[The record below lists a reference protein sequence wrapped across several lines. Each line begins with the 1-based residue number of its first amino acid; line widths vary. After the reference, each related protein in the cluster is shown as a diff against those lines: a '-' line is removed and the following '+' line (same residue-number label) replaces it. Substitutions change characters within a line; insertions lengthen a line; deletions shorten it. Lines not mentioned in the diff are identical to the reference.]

1 MDKNTEE
8 SIASRPPV
16 VVVLGHID
24 HGKTSLLDNI
34 RQSHVADRESG
45 GITQHVGAYEIEYRS
60 VNQKE
65 ESKKITFIDTPG
77 HEAFSAM
84 RSRSARVADIAILVV
99 AADEGVK
106 PQTKEAISHIKAAGI
121 EVIVAINKIDKP
133 GADPEKI
140 KRELLREEIVV
151 ESMGGTIPSV
161 KVSAVTGE
169 GISELLEM
177 ITLLA
182 EVKNISGNISAK
194 ATGVVIEALMDSQRG
209 PSATLI
215 IRDGTLHIGDIIG
228 TNSSYGRLK
237 NILNF
242 QGKSVET
249 AGPSTPIIVFGLDG
263 IPRVG
268 EEFRVFD
275 NIDAAKMGISADEIK
290 TVTKD
295 DENGDQQFV
304 NLIIKADFLG
314 SLEAIQEI
322 LRNLPQGKI
331 SLKILK
337 IEVGDITESDV
348 IAARDNEATIIV
360 FRVKVSP
367 IARNLIERDK
377 VRIACHN
384 TVYEMVEYVRKL
396 MEQSIDMETVRIEQ
410 GKMKALAIFL
420 NDKNRQILGGK
431 VIEGEI
437 KRIANVDIIRNDEIV
452 GKGKVVNMQ
461 QNKKNADKI
470 GKGDECGLLFESGIR
485 VVEGDILSFYTEE
498 QRRPEI

>member
-1 MDKNTEE
+1 MDNENGKN
-8 SIASRPPV
+8 IVSRPPV

-34 RQSHVADRESG
+34 RQSHIADKESG
-45 GITQHVGAYEIEYRS
+45 GITQHVGAYEIEYHS
-60 VNQKE
+60 TNQE
-65 ESKKITFIDTPG
+65 GDNKKITFIDTPG

-84 RSRSARVADIAILVV
+84 RSRSARVADIALLVV

-106 PQTKEAISHIKAAGI
+106 PQTKEAIDHIKTAGI
-121 EVIVAINKIDKP
+121 ETIVVINKIDKP

-140 KRELLREEIVV
+140 KRELLKEDMVT

-177 ITLLA
+177 IILLA

-215 IRDGTLHIGDIIG
+215 IRDGTLSVGDVIG
-228 TNSSYGRLK
+228 TSSSFGRLK
-237 NILNF
+237 SILNF
-242 QGKSVET
+242 QGKPIGK
-249 AGPSTPIIVFGLDG
+249 AGPSTPVVVFGLEG
-263 IPRVG
+263 VPRVG
-268 EEFRVFD
+268 EEFNVFENTD
-275 NIDAAKMGISADEIK
+275 TARANIQAREISINNEKEED
-290 TVTKD
+290 T
-295 DENGDQQFV
+295 DQQPV
-304 NLIIKADFLG
+304 PLIVKADFLG

-322 LRNLPQGKI
+322 LGNLPQGKI
-331 SLKILK
+331 SLKILR

-348 IAARDNEATIIV
+348 TTARDNEATIIA

-367 IARNLIERDK
+367 IAKNLIEREK
-377 VRIACHN
+377 VRIARHN

-396 MEQSIDMETVRIEQ
+396 MERSIDMETVRLGQ
-410 GKMKALAIFL
+410 GKIKILAVFL

-431 VIEGEI
+431 VIDGEV
-437 KRIANVDIIRNDEIV
+437 KRIASVDIIRGDEAI
-452 GKGKVVNMQ
+452 GRGKVISLQ
-461 QNKKNADKI
+461 QSKKNVEKVS
-470 GKGDECGLLFESGIR
+470 KGNECGLLFESDTR
-485 VVEGDILSFYTEE
+485 VMEGDILSFYTEE
-498 QRRPEI
+498 RRRPEI

>member
-45 GITQHVGAYEIEYRS
+45 GITQHVGAYEIEYHP

-140 KRELLREEIVV
+140 KRELLREEVVV

-169 GISELLEM
+169 GISELLET

-215 IRDGTLHIGDIIG
+215 IRDGTLHISDIIG

-242 QGKSVET
+242 QGKPVET
-249 AGPSTPIIVFGLDG
+249 AGPSAPIIVFGLDG
-263 IPRVG
+263 VPRVG

-275 NIDAAKMGISADEIK
+275 DIDVAKMGISADEIRP
-290 TVTKD
+290 VIEN
-295 DENGDQQFV
+295 DENDDQQFV

-322 LRNLPQGKI
+322 LHNLPQGKI

-348 IAARDNEATIIV
+348 TAARDNKATIIA

-367 IARNLIERDK
+367 IAKNLIERDK
-377 VRIACHN
+377 VRIARHN

-396 MEQSIDMETVRIEQ
+396 MERSIDMETVRIEQ
-410 GKMKALAIFL
+410 GKMKTLAIFL

-437 KRIANVDIIRNDEIV
+437 KRIANVDIIRNDETV
-452 GKGKVVNMQ
+452 GKGKVVSMQ

-470 GKGDECGLLFESGIR
+470 SRGDECGLLFESGVR